1 MHKLDNQQLPKWL
14 VWTHLVVGAVAA
26 AVTYLITNWP
36 F

>member
-1 MHKLDNQQLPKWL
+1 MHNSDINKLPKWL